1 MAYDSSLDKQL
12 FAKSW
17 EGGGSKLTVGVYSY
31 NNGPKKLQISRELMD
46 QEPGRPSFAK
56 LGRLTKEEL
65 RAVLPMLEEALTQM
79 G

>member
-1 MAYDSSLDKQL
+1 MAYDRTLDTQL

-17 EGGGSKLTVGVYSY
+17 ESATGTLTVAVYSY
-31 NNGPKKLQISRELMD
+31 NNGPKKLQISRELPA
-46 QEPGRPSFAK
+46 EEGRPSFAK

-65 RAVLPMLEEALTQM
+65 EGVLPLLQEALAHL